1 MQPYLKA
8 FPLPKANSP
17 EIFSGG
23 TPTGS
28 AAFDASYSNSSTL
41 DAYSLRV
48 DHKLSDRI
56 TLFGRYNYS
65 PSKIVQRGTNGSSLN
80 TVSPTRITTQTA
92 TVVAVWTI
100 SSPATNDLLF
110 TYTRVI
116 PS

>member
-23 TPTGS
+23 TATGS

-65 PSKIVQRGTNGSSLN
+65 PSELVQRGNGPSLS
-80 TVSPTRITTQTA
+80 TVSRIRITTQTA
-92 TVVAVWTI
+92 TA
-100 SSPATNDLLF
+100 AARGAK
-110 TYTRVI
+110 Y
-116 PS
+116 